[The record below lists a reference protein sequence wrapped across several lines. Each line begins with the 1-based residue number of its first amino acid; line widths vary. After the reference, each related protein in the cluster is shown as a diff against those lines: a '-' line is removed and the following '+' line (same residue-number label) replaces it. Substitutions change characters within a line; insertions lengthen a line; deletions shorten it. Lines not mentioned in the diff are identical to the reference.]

1 MFEVDVAG
9 FAQYS
14 KQPLQEVRRQLR
26 ALETRHDIV
35 VKTSELCVEYE
46 VCGAVE
52 EATLTRIVESV
63 RSRQRVGESKGRE
76 A

>member
-1 MFEVDVAG
+1 MAG

-26 ALETRHDIV
+26 ELETRHDIV
-35 VKTSELCVEYE
+35 VKTSELYVEYE
-46 VCGAVE
+46 VCRAVE

-63 RSRQRVGESKGRE
+63 RSRQRVGGSKGRE